1 MDCRTAGLQWI
12 IQSDLGRVF
21 ISCRTLARAFG
32 VKQARDLAVT
42 IRNHGTELV
51 DKADFPPRF
60 LSRPAE
66 VKKHLF
72 TPLAEVPLWV
82 KGKHLSVICA
92 ILAGVEAAL
101 GQRHFECAEKLS
113 VLEQAPRRSL
123 GGAAAPSV
131 TKRPKYGFVQ
141 DVAKESY
148 LPGPQNVVAEERR
161 IHVPL
166 PGTPERGK
174 LFRNIDF
181 GTPGNDFGFSPFI
194 CGKLPS
200 GPSEMNLRPDVR
212 KSFPLQEGESAT
224 SLPVVPRPIGN
235 PQVSV
240 EENAVLLSVYK
251 RGLQDKGIV
260 FDGDAPRERVMLFH
274 SSNLEGPVKSERIF
288 SDVRLVLD
296 YDGHQHEFIGKKDG
310 RSHLCWRITLD
321 FALLSEGERKGRMFF
336 GLYKDVILWSD
347 LGKAKR
353 RWYLMSDSCSREEL
367 KALSARWLADAL
379 PRPRAHAAFSSAECH
394 AVSERFPWL
403 QEPGTSLSENAK
415 PFLDGEDSLSI
426 VSLSGLK
433 QLLRIARG
441 RICACQDASFTLE
454 TSGLA
459 ADAVFTC
466 KACGNERVHLS
477 SQNVPSFNKTAYV
490 ARAMSGR
497 PSAVD
502 RFLSMFGV
510 NGQVVE
516 RGTTGSFSKQLHT
529 AAGEVY
535 KLCQA
540 AMLAYFVRSTNW
552 TVCADVVHKRM
563 AKHESSLGE
572 AHSSAL
578 TIGDPRLRKILF
590 TFVTFRKAAQEQ
602 RRVNGSIVLE
612 SPFGS
617 EERKLE
623 SRIGGVEH
631 YTFDLGLQCFL
642 QVLSKAALSASAV
655 LPLLAD
661 HHQWNLQNIVLDTLS
676 SGPNTVK
683 RVFELYNKEHPKLL
697 NDWWHRRKSF
707 NKLVK
712 AVVSKKQ
719 KDRPKYPAFEGLDEA
734 LSSVF
739 SECLFKKET
748 TERFLVAVRE
758 CAEGCGIVVSVFDS
772 NHQKAWE
779 KLLKKGA
786 NMYERI
792 SIDDSTSV
800 NELFHA
806 HLRFYCIKGDKIGV
820 THWETLLW
828 FSYLSFN
835 RFQDWQKLVLDAF
848 LKLF

>member
-1 MDCRTAGLQWI
+1 M
-12 IQSDLGRVF
+12 
-21 ISCRTLARAFG
+21 
-32 VKQARDLAVT
+32 
-42 IRNHGTELV
+42 
-51 DKADFPPRF
+51 
-60 LSRPAE
+60 
-66 VKKHLF
+66 
-72 TPLAEVPLWV
+72 
-82 KGKHLSVICA
+82 
-92 ILAGVEAAL
+92 
-101 GQRHFECAEKLS
+101 
-113 VLEQAPRRSL
+113 
-123 GGAAAPSV
+123 
-131 TKRPKYGFVQ
+131 
-141 DVAKESY
+141 
-148 LPGPQNVVAEERR
+148 AEERQ

-174 LFRNIDF
+174 LFRNINF

-212 KSFPLQEGESAT
+212 KSFPLQDADSAP
-224 SLPVVPRPIGN
+224 SLLSLLPAVPRPVGN
-235 PQVSV
+235 PQVSE
-240 EENAVLLSVYK
+240 EENAVLLAVYK
-251 RGLQDKGIV
+251 RGLRDKGIL
-260 FDGDAPRERVMLFH
+260 FDGDTPRERVMVFH
-274 SSNLEGPVKSERIF
+274 SPNLEGPVKSERIF

-296 YDGHQHEFIGKKDG
+296 YDGHQHEFIGKRDG
-310 RSHLCWRITLD
+310 RSHLCWKITLD
-321 FALLSEGERKGRMFF
+321 FALLSEPERMGRMFF
-336 GLYKDVILWSD
+336 GLYKDVVLWSD

-367 KALSARWLADAL
+367 KALSVRWLADAL

-394 AVSERFPWL
+394 AVSEKFPWL

-415 PFLDGEDSLSI
+415 PFLDGEDSLAI

-433 QLLRIARG
+433 QLVRTVRG
-441 RICACQDASFTLE
+441 HICACQDVSVTLE

-466 KACGNERVHLS
+466 KACGTERVHLS
-477 SQNVPSFNKTAYV
+477 SQNAPSFNKTAYV

-502 RFLSMFGV
+502 RFLSLFGV
-510 NGQVVE
+510 RGQVVD

-529 AAGEVY
+529 AAGDIY
-535 KLCQA
+535 KQCQA
-540 AMLAYFVRSTNW
+540 AILAYFVRSTNW

-602 RRVNGSIVLE
+602 RRVKGSIVLE

-617 EERKLE
+617 GERKLE
-623 SRIGGVEH
+623 SSIGGVEH

-642 QVLSKAALSASAV
+642 QVLSKAASSASAV
-655 LPLLAD
+655 LPLLTD
-661 HHQWNLQNIVLDTLS
+661 GHHWNLQNIVLDTLS

-683 RVFELYNKEHPKLL
+683 RVFDLYKKAQPKLL

-712 AVVSKKQ
+712 TVVSKKQ

-748 TERFLVAVRE
+748 AERFCIAVRE
-758 CAEGCGIVVSVFDS
+758 AAEGCGIAVSAFDT

-786 NMYERI
+786 DMFERI

-835 RFQDWQKLVLDAF
+835 RFQDWQKLVLNAF